1 MPWINTYGGV
11 IINKIEFRFYAELN
25 NFIDIENTNNLE
37 LAGKINKPI
46 VNNKYY
52 IHYYRGHP
60 SIKDRVESLGIPHTE
75 IALILKNGNPV
86 EFSYLVQKN
95 DQFSI
100 YPYFYN
106 IKLPED
112 YKLQEEYPLK
122 PKFILDV
129 HLGKLARFLRRFNF
143 DTLYSN
149 SYSDSE
155 IVEIAEKENR
165 IILTRDLGLLMRK
178 KVKWGCFIKYDDP
191 QKQLKQVFK
200 RYDLAKYYK
209 RKESRCVD
217 CNTILID
224 IDKEKIMDRLE
235 EKTKRYFDEFKICPD
250 CSKVYWRGSHYH
262 QTENILE
269 VILDNDRLDKK

>member
-37 LAGKINKPI
+37 LAGKTDSPI

-60 SIKDRVESLGIPHTE
+60 SIKDRIESLGIPHTE

-149 SYSDSE
+149 IYSDSE

-200 RYDLAKYYK
+200 RYDLAQYYK
-209 RKESRCVD
+209 RKESRCVN
-217 CNTILID
+217 CNSVLVD
-224 IDKEKIMDRLE
+224 IDKEKIIDKLK
-235 EKTKRYFDEFKICPD
+235 EKTKKYYDEFKICPD
-250 CSKVYWRGSHYH
+250 CSKIYWRGSHYY

-269 VILDNDRLDKK
+269 DIININ